1 MKRIVLFTC
10 IGTLALALT
19 AWGAPRD
26 RQAARSAKGKSAS
39 SAHVVAARGGGHVAS
54 RATPMRTS
62 RSFSAARSHQRVTA
76 TRSRPTSSSF
86 ARASTSRSSRMEGAR
101 TRSVRTAERAA
112 RTRTVTG
119 SRTALNRERNVARAN
134 IARSNRAEAARI
146 RSERNLARANS
157 LRTNRAEATRTR
169 NARVAQATRG
179 AARQNLAVNRQRNL
193 TLARNVLRNRTGD
206 VRITNYWRSDRFRG
220 PRYAAFYNYN
230 RAWHDRDWWHG
241 HCSRVVFVLGGWW
254 GWNGGYWYPAW
265 GYDPYAWYPYDGPI
279 YTGYADL
286 TPYQIIVNVQVALR
300 DQGYYAGA
308 VDGVLGPQTRAAL
321 AAFQSDNG
329 LAVTSAVD
337 QPTLQTLGVA

>member
-39 SAHVVAARGGGHVAS
+39 SAHVVSARGGGHVAS

-76 TRSRPTSSSF
+76 TRSRPTSRSF

-206 VRITNYWRSDRFRG
+206 VASPTIGEAIVSAARGMLPSTITTERG
-220 PRYAAFYNYN
+220 MTATGGMATARALCSCWAVGGVGMAA
-230 RAWHDRDWWHG
+230 
-241 HCSRVVFVLGGWW
+241 
-254 GWNGGYWYPAW
+254 
-265 GYDPYAWYPYDGPI
+265 
-279 YTGYADL
+279 TGIR
-286 TPYQIIVNVQVALR
+286 P
-300 DQGYYAGA
+300 GA
-308 VDGVLGPQTRAAL
+308 MTRMPGIRMMG
-321 AAFQSDNG
+321 QS
-329 LAVTSAVD
+329 
-337 QPTLQTLGVA
+337 TLGTRI